1 MTYRPLRGVEDAAGL
16 QNDLVL
22 TPLCVGEGDSFA
34 SA

>member
-16 QNDLVL
+16 QNDRVL
-22 TPLCVGEGDSFA
+22 TALWVGEGDSFA